1 MASRYLIAKVN
12 LGMLYVAGVV
22 GLVAQKWAV
31 GAVVLGAAVLLTF
44 PLAALDRRDRNR
56 QPGTPS

>member
-56 QPGTPS
+56 